1 MLELKDRDGLGCI
14 CELTTPHGKVET
26 PSLLPVI
33 NPNRMVISPGE
44 MRERFGIQILI
55 TNAYII
61 LNDAGLKQKVLD
73 KGIHDFLGFD
83 GPIMTDSGTFQT
95 HVYGDLGIDQKEIL
109 KFQMDIGVDIGTM
122 LDVFIEPDEP
132 YEEVK
137 RKLDSTLQRSREAVD
152 IWDKLKEG
160 VGKGTLL
167 NGVVQGSVFPDLRE
181 ECAKQLSEM
190 PFDVHP
196 IGGVVPLME
205 NYRYSELVDIVLSSK
220 KGLRPD
226 RPVHLFG
233 AGHPMLFGLAVL
245 LGCDLFDSASY
256 AKYASDGRMMFTWG
270 TRRLEDLKYQACEC
284 PVCTQYA
291 VDELNEE
298 RIAMHN
304 LYVSFGE
311 LRRIK
316 QAIHEGSLW
325 DLVEQRAR
333 HHPSLL
339 AALRR
344 LSEYGEYL
352 ERFEP
357 LSRRGALFYTG
368 AETLLRP
375 AISRYRKRLLTRY
388 ERPAKVL
395 VELEE
400 LNKPYSRYCADEL
413 RKLEDFDAHIVVKST
428 FGPVPI
434 ELDEM
439 YPVAQSLAPE
449 NRDLESVVS
458 TGAFFEWFYSNLGY
472 EMKLKWSPEETR
484 DIFKRFPARK
494 RFDLDTQ
501 RVKAVADMQFGLG
514 AGLALTDGQLELVKS
529 KTTGKIRNV
538 LLDGKH
544 VLSMRAHDGFFT
556 LKAEGAKLLH
566 MTFSKPALRIVVN
579 EDSVQFNREG
589 KNVMAKFVKECDD
602 GLRPGDEVLI
612 VDEKDRLVAVGRT
625 RMNRQEML
633 AWDRGVAVEVREG
646 IGCQERI
653 TVKES
658 EDEKG

>member
-1 MLELKDRDGLGCI
+1 MLELKARDGLGRI
-14 CELTTPHGKVET
+14 CELTTSHGKVET
-26 PSLLPVI
+26 PSLMPVI
-33 NPNRMVISPGE
+33 NPNRMVISPRE
-44 MRERFGIQILI
+44 MKERFGAQIVI
-55 TNAYII
+55 TNSYII
-61 LNDAGLKQKVLD
+61 LNDSRLKDDVLD
-73 KGIHDFLGFD
+73 KGIHGFLDFD

-95 HVYGDLGIDQKEIL
+95 HVYGDLGIDQAEIL

-122 LDVFIEPDEP
+122 LDVFIEPDEH
-132 YEEVK
+132 YEEVR
-137 RKLDSTLQRSREAVD
+137 RKVDSTLQRSREAVR
-152 IWDKLKEG
+152 IWADLGERD
-160 VGKGTLL
+160 GKRPLL
-167 NGVVQGSVFPDLRE
+167 NGVVQGSTYPDLRE
-181 ECAKQLSEM
+181 ECARQLSGM
-190 PFDVHP
+190 PFDIHP

-205 NYRYSELVDIVLSSK
+205 NYRYAELADVIIASK

-233 AGHPMLFGLAVL
+233 AGHPMLFGLATL

-256 AKYASDGRMMFTWG
+256 AKYAGKGRMMFPWG
-270 TRRLEDLKYQACEC
+270 TRNVEDLKHIACEC
-284 PVCTQYA
+284 PVCTRYSIG
-291 VDELNEE
+291 DMNEE
-298 RIAMHN
+298 RIAAHN

-311 LRRIK
+311 LGRIK

-333 HHPSLL
+333 HHPTLL
-339 AALRR
+339 AALRK
-344 LSEYGEYL
+344 LSEHGEYL

-357 LSRRGALFYTG
+357 LSRNGAIFYTG

-375 AISRYRKRLLTRY
+375 AISRYRKRLLSRY

-400 LNKPYSRYCADEL
+400 LNKPYSRYCAEEL
-413 RKLEDFDAHIVVKST
+413 RKLRDLDAHIVIKST

-458 TGAFFEWFYSNLGY
+458 TGAFLEWFYKLMGY
-472 EMKLKWSPEETR
+472 EMKLKWPPEEAH
-484 DIFKRFPARK
+484 DVLERFPAQK
-494 RFDLDTQ
+494 GFDLDVQ
-501 RVKAVADMQFGLG
+501 RVRAVADMQFGPG
-514 AGLALTDGQLELVKS
+514 AGKAFTGGSLELVKS

-556 LKAEGAKLLH
+556 LKLDGARLLH
-566 MTFSKPALRIVVN
+566 RTFPGPSLRVVVN

-589 KNVMAKFVKECDD
+589 KNVMAKFVLDCD
-602 GLRPGDEVLI
+602 GELRPGDEVLV
-612 VDEKDRLVAVGRT
+612 VDRKDALVAIGRA
-625 RMNRQEML
+625 RMNREEML
-633 AWDRGVAVEVREG
+633 AFDRGIAVDVRDG
-646 IGCQERI
+646 
-653 TVKES
+653 VS
-658 EDEKG
+658 

>member
-1 MLELKDRDGLGCI
+1 
-14 CELTTPHGKVET
+14 
-26 PSLLPVI
+26 
-33 NPNRMVISPGE
+33 
-44 MRERFGIQILI
+44 
-55 TNAYII
+55 
-61 LNDAGLKQKVLD
+61 
-73 KGIHDFLGFD
+73 
-83 GPIMTDSGTFQT
+83 MTDSGTFQT
-95 HVYGDLGIDQKEIL
+95 HMYGDLDINQEEIL

-122 LDVFIEPDEP
+122 LDVFIEPGETR
-132 YEEVK
+132 EEVR
-137 RKLDSTLQRSREAVD
+137 RKLDTTLQRSREAVD
-152 IWDKLKEG
+152 IWAKLKEE
-160 VGKGTLL
+160 VGKDALL

-181 ECAKQLSEM
+181 DCAKQLSEM
-190 PFDVHP
+190 PFDIHP

-205 NYRYSELVDIVLSSK
+205 NYRYSELVDVVLASK

-233 AGHPMLFGLAVL
+233 AGHPMVFGLAVL

-256 AKYASDGRMMFTWG
+256 AKYASDGRMMFPWG
-270 TRRLEDLKYQACEC
+270 TRRLEDLKHQACEC
-284 PVCTQYA
+284 PVCTQYSI
-291 VDELNEE
+291 EEMNEE
-298 RIAMHN
+298 RIATHN
-304 LYVSFGE
+304 LYVSFSE
-311 LRRIK
+311 LARIK

-333 HHPSLL
+333 HHPFMLS
-339 AALRR
+339 ALRR
-344 LSEYGEYL
+344 LSEHGEYL

-357 LSRRGALFYTG
+357 LSRKGALFYTG

-400 LNKPYSRYCADEL
+400 LNKPYSRYCANEL

-458 TGAFFEWFYSNLGY
+458 TGAFFEWFYSNMGY
-472 EMKLKWSPEETR
+472 EMKLKWSPEEAQ
-484 DIFKRFPARK
+484 DIFKRFPAQK
-494 RFDLDTQ
+494 KFDLDMQ

-514 AGLALTDGQLELVKS
+514 AGIALTDGSLELVKS

-556 LKAEGAKLLH
+556 LKVDGAKLLH
-566 MTFSKPALRIVVN
+566 KSFSKPALRVVVN
-579 EDSVQFNREG
+579 EDSVGFNREG
-589 KNVMAKFVKECDD
+589 KNVMAKFVLDCDEE
-602 GLRPGDEVLI
+602 LRPGDEVLV
-612 VDEKDRLVAVGRT
+612 VDKKDTLVAIGRA
-625 RMNRQEML
+625 RMNREEML
-633 AWDRGVAVEVREG
+633 AFGRGVAVDVREG
-646 IGCQERI
+646 I
-653 TVKES
+653 KDS
-658 EDEKG
+658 